1 MIKQGSLVC
10 LLLAAG
16 LTLSGCC
23 TKQKCRDQYGLTECT
38 KEECAEKYPPVL
50 PPDGPDIVL
59 GPGGGNSLVWMIGD
73 SPATD
78 GGTVLDEGNSA
89 TYCKLREDFIGKR
102 ILHFKYVRLGQTTE
116 RVAAELKLTS
126 GDIELVFKEGSG
138 GTMDWWIHDKQKNKS
153 CTLRKGP
160 IPVTVTDVPT
170 EFLGF
175 TTGQSGDSFKEI
187 VDSNDALESLIKVK
201 Y

>member
-10 LLLAAG
+10 LVLVAG

-23 TKQKCRDQYGLTECT
+23 TEQKCRDQFGLTECT
-38 KEECAEKYPPVL
+38 QQECAEKYPPPL

-59 GPGGGNSLVWMIGD
+59 GPGGGNSLVWEIDG
-73 SPATD
+73 SAATD

-89 TYCKLREDFIGKR
+89 TYCKLREDFIGTET
-102 ILHFKYVRLGQTTE
+102 LHFKYTRLGQNTA
-116 RVAAELKLTS
+116 RVARDITVSSGNIELKIKESSS
-126 GDIELVFKEGSG
+126 GA
-138 GTMDWWIHDKQKNKS
+138 MDWWIKDKASGKS

-160 IPVTVTDVPT
+160 IPATVTEVPA

-175 TTGQSGDSFKEI
+175 TTGQSGDSFKE
-187 VDSNDALESLIKVK
+187 VVENQDAKKAEIKVK